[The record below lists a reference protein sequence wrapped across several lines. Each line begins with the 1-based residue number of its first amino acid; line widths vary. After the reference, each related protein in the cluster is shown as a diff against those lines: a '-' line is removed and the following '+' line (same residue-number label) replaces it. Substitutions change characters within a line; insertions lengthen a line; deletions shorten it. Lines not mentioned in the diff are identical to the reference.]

1 MDITHYIDDINI
13 INQNQD
19 NINNEKVDMII
30 NTIYDFFNN
39 YSGLKSKLYL
49 DNITSIN
56 YIFNNKINKI
66 NLYCILENT
75 NLSNIISKIK
85 NIFSY
90 YNEIQDKNK
99 FRVKLIVTNN
109 YSNIKISEIKNNPN
123 RNLDQINILYS
134 SDNIN
139 NFPINIYFF
148 NDELFYKHN
157 GFKKINPIYLDIT
170 IANSENNDTNS
181 ENNDTNSENN
191 NTNSENNN
199 ENNYKYN
206 LSDLY
211 YQFNTNL
218 IYFINKQTNLMEN
231 INSINKFNLSNQIEK
246 IINYNTNIFYIEP
259 LVLLELISYYLLTK
273 LNFYKELI
281 VEFIKIYSANKSLK
295 KKIKLIFNMDE
306 QEYLTKIL
314 LLFNLIYENSLDENF
329 LEFDIEF
336 PIIKKILFGIENINT
351 YLIPINNISVYIKL
365 IFINKYKI
373 VSKHFLNY
381 TSKFFVKENIFQ
393 DKEDN
398 KGNDIICNNLDII
411 LNDNKLNI
419 YKKLRKNKLFFIDV
433 LGENNNIFSYRIK
446 IFCKIISTLF
456 YADKELIGNIE
467 SLKFAYIY
475 KNFYNL
481 EKNDFDEIFIFYN
494 SITKYIGLSN
504 FILHD
509 NYFYKMLSCKE
520 LIKYEIEKMNNLQTI
535 RKKYESNE
543 DFIDIYDYQDSISLV
558 YDLLYL
564 TNTELS
570 DYDFLKLTFNEYF
583 ESSLANIR
591 SNKLLQNHF
600 NNLESNSEFHCYFDS
615 DFDSDSDFDKE
626 LNLFAGTKKKY
637 KIKNGKLKN
646 KINKLNKI
654 DESDN
659 LDDVIDVDLNFPFS
673 NLIDNYLH
681 DIDTD
686 SDIDNYYNDN
696 YLNNNYFHENNYHE
710 ETLDEY
716 LISNEKHS
724 ENNQDDIIDLNLI
737 IPSNPIDEINKI
749 MENYNYNSNIKSDDE
764 NYDSSIINFNDF
776 TNINNSIKLLKYQ
789 RYKDEY
795 VKLKKIYEIISNDYF
810 DINMCD
816 NNYITEDSV
825 EKIID
830 YYKFNLSTCADTGNH
845 INIKSNNNIDT
856 DSDTNT
862 ESDTDTDSY
871 TNTESDTDS
880 DTNTESDTDSDNE
893 FNICNSPIFS
903 KKIIEYKKEESI
915 INKDDNFDIIE
926 TNLNIEYTIKMEIK
940 ILLDNL
946 IRIIEFDCD
955 KKI

>member
-1 MDITHYIDDINI
+1 MDITHYIDNI
-13 INQNQD
+13 INLNQD
-19 NINNEKVDMII
+19 VTNQDVINQDVTNQLNITYSNITNNEKVDII
-30 NTIYDFFNN
+30 TIANIIYDFLNN
-39 YSGLKSKLYL
+39 HNGIKSKLYL

-75 NLSNIISKIK
+75 NLSNVISKIK

-99 FRVKLIVTNN
+99 FRLKLIISNN
-109 YSNIKISEIKNNPN
+109 YPNIDPIQNDKNIKISDIKNNPN

-157 GFKKINPIYLDIT
+157 GFKIINPTYLIID
-170 IANSENNDTNS
+170 NSEIND
-181 ENNDTNSENN
+181 
-191 NTNSENNN
+191 
-199 ENNYKYN
+199 ENNYNYN

-211 YQFNTNL
+211 YQVNTNL
-218 IYFINKQTNLMEN
+218 IFFINKQTNIMEN
-231 INSINKFNLSNQIEK
+231 INSINKFNLPNQIEK
-246 IINYNTNIFYIEP
+246 FLNFNTSIFYIEP
-259 LVLLELISYYLLTK
+259 LVFLEIISYYLLTK

-281 VEFIKIYSANKSLK
+281 VEFIKIYSVNKSLK
-295 KKIKLIFNMDE
+295 KKIKLNFNMDD
-306 QEYLTKIL
+306 QEYLTRIFI
-314 LLFNLIYENSLDENF
+314 LFNLINENSLDKIF

-336 PIIKKILFGIENINT
+336 PIIKKILFGIDNINT
-351 YLIPINNISVYIKL
+351 YLIPINNISDFMKL
-365 IFINKYKI
+365 VFINKYKI
-373 VSKHFLNY
+373 VNKHFLNY
-381 TSKFFVKENIFQ
+381 SSKFFVKDCQVKEDIKDNQ
-393 DKEDN
+393 DKIDN
-398 KGNDIICNNLDII
+398 LDNIDKSKVKSNNIIGNNFDII

-419 YKKLRKNKLFFIDV
+419 YKKFRKNKLFFMNV
-433 LGENNNIFSYRIK
+433 LGVNNNIFTYRIK
-446 IFCKIISTLF
+446 IFCKIISILF
-456 YADKELIGNIE
+456 YADKELIANIE

-475 KNFYNL
+475 KNFYHL
-481 EKNDFDEIFIFYN
+481 EKNDFDEIFILYN
-494 SITKYIGLSN
+494 SIIKYIGLTN
-504 FILHD
+504 FISND
-509 NYFYKMLSCKE
+509 NYFYKMLSSKE
-520 LIKYEIEKMNNLQTI
+520 LIKYEIEQMNNLHII
-535 RKKYESNE
+535 RKKYELEE
-543 DFIDIYDYQDSISLV
+543 DCIDINDYQDSISLV

-615 DFDSDSDFDKE
+615 DFDSDSDSDSNFYQE

-646 KINKLNKI
+646 KLNKV

-659 LDDVIDVDLNFPFS
+659 FDDDNDVDLNFSFS
-673 NLIDNYLH
+673 NLIDNY
-681 DIDTD
+681 IYDT
-686 SDIDNYYNDN
+686 NNNYNDN
-696 YLNNNYFHENNYHE
+696 YLNDNYFHE

-716 LISNEKHS
+716 LISNEKYF
-724 ENNQDDIIDLNLI
+724 ENNQDDIIDLNKI
-737 IPSNPIDEINKI
+737 ISSNPIDEINKI
-749 MENYNYNSNIKSDDE
+749 MENYNSNIKSDDE

-795 VKLKKIYEIISNDYF
+795 IKLKEIYEIISNDYF
-810 DINMCD
+810 DINICD

-830 YYKFNLSTCADTGNH
+830 YYKFNLSTCVDTGNH
-845 INIKSNNNIDT
+845 INIESNNNIDI
-856 DSDTNT
+856 
-862 ESDTDTDSY
+862 ESDTDTD
-871 TNTESDTDS
+871 TNT
-880 DTNTESDTDSDNE
+880 DTNTESDTDSDNQ
-893 FNICNSPIFS
+893 FNICNFPNFS
-903 KKIIEYKKEESI
+903 KKLIEHKKEESI
-915 INKDDNFDIIE
+915 INEDDNFDIIE

-955 KKI
+955 